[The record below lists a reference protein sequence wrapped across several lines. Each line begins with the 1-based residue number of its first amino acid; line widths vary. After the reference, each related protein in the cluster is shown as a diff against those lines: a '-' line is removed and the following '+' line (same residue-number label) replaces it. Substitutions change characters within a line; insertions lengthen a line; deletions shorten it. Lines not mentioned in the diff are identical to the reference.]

1 MSAKGMFIT
10 GTDTGIGK
18 TWVSCLLIQMLVAQG
33 KKVIGMKPVASG
45 ASMLNGQLK
54 NEDALVLME
63 ASNVDVPY
71 ELINPYCFA
80 PAIAPH
86 IAADQA
92 GVAIDISKI
101 GDVYTQLSSMADV
114 IIVEGVGGWSVP
126 INNNNDVS
134 DLALQL
140 ALPVLLVVGM
150 RLGCIN
156 HALLTAQSIQSK
168 GCNLIGWIAN
178 NIDPDQVNAKE
189 NIEAVK
195 SRLELPLLAKISYSL
210 TSQNTEISDV
220 FSIKTLGSLLR

>member
-1 MSAKGMFIT
+1 MSAKGIFIT

-18 TWVSCLLIQMLVAQG
+18 TWVSCLLIHALVGQG

-45 ASMLNGQLK
+45 ASMVNGQLK
-54 NEDALVLME
+54 NEDALALME

-101 GDVYTQLSSMADV
+101 GDAYTQLSSMADV

-126 INNNNDVS
+126 IDNNNDVS

-140 ALPVLLVVGM
+140 GLPILLVVGM

-156 HALLTAQSIQSK
+156 HALLTAQSIRSK
-168 GCNLIGWIAN
+168 GCKLIGWIAN
-178 NIDPDQVNAKE
+178 NIDPDQESGRE
-189 NIEAVK
+189 NIEALEL
-195 SRLELPLLAKISYSL
+195 RLELPLLAKISYTL
-210 TSQNTEISDV
+210 TPQNTINNNV
-220 FSIKTLGSLLR
+220 FNIQFLESLR